1 MEVTRL
7 ISSEQV
13 QSPFQSKGTR
23 LLKRLALINLLEVQ
37 RGYDN
42 PTFLNFL
49 SGNMASMNESQPV
62 LQEGAL
68 FIVLT
73 TEMKT
78 SFGNIFLSWS
88 TTSLARLG
96 RQWTALT
103 SVDYWVVL
111 KNIFVVAA
119 DSSYPAESTA
129 GCVAENL
136 LLASINLH
144 ISHSLV

>member
-42 PTFLNFL
+42 PTFLTFL

-62 LQEGAL
+62 LQEGVL
-68 FIVLT
+68 FIVVT

-78 SFGNIFLSWS
+78 SFGNIFFS
-88 TTSLARLG
+88 
-96 RQWTALT
+96 
-103 SVDYWVVL
+103 
-111 KNIFVVAA
+111 
-119 DSSYPAESTA
+119 
-129 GCVAENL
+129 
-136 LLASINLH
+136 
-144 ISHSLV
+144 

>member
-23 LLKRLALINLLEVQ
+23 LQKRLALINLLEVQ

-42 PTFLNFL
+42 PTFLTFL
-49 SGNMASMNESQPV
+49 SGNMASMNESHPV
-62 LQEGAL
+62 LQERVL
-68 FIVLT
+68 LIVVT
-73 TEMKT
+73 SEMKI
-78 SFGNIFLSWS
+78 SLGGIFFSWS
-88 TTSLARLG
+88 ATSLARLG

-103 SVDYWVVL
+103 SVDYCVVL
-111 KNIFVVAA
+111 RNIFVVAA

-129 GCVAENL
+129 GCMAKNL

-144 ISHSLV
+144 TSHSLV